1 MVSPAPAIGG
11 GPPQQGGPPAAAV
24 PPGGVVDSRA
34 PPPGGSDDLPDA
46 EQDAQLDSFVDNA
59 YRVIYGGPSENGQVN
74 PSIAESLRA
83 MPEGGAVDSLANT
96 AASVGAKVASAAV
109 EQGSSFDGVG
119 VVLPATL
126 SLVAELAG
134 IAQDE
139 QIYDYSEEEM
149 ASAAVKTGEALFEQ
163 TQELGIWS
171 KEEFDAGV
179 QEALAA
185 DQSGELAS
193 MIQQP
198 QQGGAQA
205 PPAPGGGIPEMAPQA
220 AAPQPPIGAPQ

>member
-1 MVSPAPAIGG
+1 MVSPDPAIGD
-11 GPPQQGGPPAAAV
+11 GPLQQGAPPAVAV
-24 PPGGVVDSRA
+24 PPGGVVDSGA
-34 PPPGGSDDLPDA
+34 PPPGGSDLPDA
-46 EQDAQLDSFVDNA
+46 EQDAQLDSFLDNA
-59 YRVIYGGPSENGQVN
+59 YRVIYGGPSEKGQVN
-74 PSIAESLRA
+74 PAIAESLRA

-96 AASVGAKVASAAV
+96 AASVGAKVVSAAV
-109 EQGSSFDGVG
+109 EQGSSFDGIG

-126 SLVAELAG
+126 SLVEDLAG
-134 IAQDE
+134 IAQEE

-185 DQSGELAS
+185 DQSGKLAS

-220 AAPQPPIGAPQ
+220 ATPPPIGAPQ